1 MQYEDT
7 EHDHGP
13 GHDWHGHP
21 WHGQTLKQKQGRKG
35 MRRGRG
41 HAAAFEYAG
50 RMRRGEIRTA
60 LLAELSEAPG
70 HGYEIMQRLEE
81 KSGGAWRPSPGS
93 VYPTLQMLEDEGL
106 VRSTERDDKRV
117 YEITD
122 AGRAEAQRRSEAAGG
137 SPWEGERS
145 RSPRGQLKD
154 GAVQIL
160 LASRQIQHAGSDE
173 QVAQAVEI
181 MRNARKQLYSLL
193 AED

>member
-1 MQYEDT
+1 MQYEET
-7 EHDHGP
+7 THEEP
-13 GHDWHGHP
+13 GFDWQSYKRHAS
-21 WHGQTLKQKQGRKG
+21 KQRRKA

-60 LLAELSEAPG
+60 LLAELGEAPG
-70 HGYEIMQRLEE
+70 HGYDLIQRLEE
-81 KSGGAWRPSPGS
+81 KSGGEWRPSPGS

-122 AGRAEAQRRSEAAGG
+122 TGRAEAERRAKEAGG
-137 SPWEGERS
+137 APWEGNRS
-145 RSPRGQLKD
+145 RSPRGQLKES
-154 GAVQIL
+154 AVQIL

-173 QVAQAVEI
+173 QVGRALEI

>member
-1 MQYEDT
+1 MPYDETT
-7 EHDHGP
+7 ERGP
-13 GHDWHGHP
+13 GHDWTAHERYAQKLGH
-21 WHGQTLKQKQGRKG
+21 KKRRKA
-35 MRRGRG
+35 MRRARG
-41 HAAAFEYAG
+41 HMAAFEYAG

-122 AGRAEAQRRSEAAGG
+122 AGRAESQRRAEEAGG
-137 SPWEGERS
+137 SPWEGERA
-145 RSPRGQLKD
+145 RSPRGQLKES
-154 GAVQIL
+154 AMQIL

-173 QVAQAVEI
+173 QVERAVEI
-181 MRNARKQLYSLL
+181 MRNARKQLYGLL